1 MVTKFDKL
9 LESQEN
15 LTWFTSFGNA
25 KNVMQTN
32 IQRAYDR
39 DWHQLKNM
47 TDVLINLVE
56 HPNNEDKVAER
67 LVLAE

>member
-1 MVTKFDKL
+1 MIVTDNK
-9 LESQEN
+9 
-15 LTWFTSFGNA
+15 
-25 KNVMQTN
+25 
-32 IQRAYDR
+32 
-39 DWHQLKNM
+39 LKNM